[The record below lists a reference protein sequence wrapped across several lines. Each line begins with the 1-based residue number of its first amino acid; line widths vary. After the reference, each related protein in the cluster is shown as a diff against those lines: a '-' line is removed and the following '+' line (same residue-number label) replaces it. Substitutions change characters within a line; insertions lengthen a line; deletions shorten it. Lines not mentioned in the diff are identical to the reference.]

1 MKVCSTDNHHTTVP
15 QHIHIDILTLSET
28 HIIEN
33 IDLDDKNEP
42 YKIQGYLFI
51 NRGRSKG
58 ESGRVGIF
66 RRRCRL

>member
-1 MKVCSTDNHHTTVP
+1 MKLCSTDNHHTTVP

-42 YKIQGYLFI
+42 HKIQGYLFI

-66 RRRCRL
+66 IRRGRL